1 MPSRSPIKIV
11 LEQMSKDDLSEFL
24 ERQSLPTN
32 GNKADLIDRL
42 VRHHER
48 DLGDL
53 MRRGPWA
60 LRLWND
66 EAFENFGAAPR
77 KSFEAL
83 AEDLLHA
90 ASPAGRLRESV
101 LGLAAHMNV
110 AELREDEDVQ
120 QELCEA
126 LGITPRRLAGFLDR
140 QHGRVNIINIADEI
154 VDLRP
159 REAVPRD
166 TQTPFTEVV
175 PASSSVHAVSELQR
189 PHISPGTT
197 LASRFRVERALGQG
211 GMGIA
216 YEVVSSRPL
225 GTFVAKFP
233 LTHESG
239 ELLRNE
245 YDKVRLLPK
254 HPNVCA
260 VLGFERD
267 SVHGEFIVVE
277 HGGVSLSE
285 RYPAGAD
292 LATAVSIV
300 QDAALGLDFLH
311 ERNVLHGDI
320 NPGNVL
326 VDRSNQV
333 RLTDFGISGF
343 LEPASPSVG
352 FTRVATSIRGVHRL
366 FSSVEILR
374 GRPATR
380 ASDQWSL
387 AVLLQWLLVGGTDFP
402 DAVGARLPMIA
413 PSSVRSAI
421 DRALH
426 ADPGSRFPS
435 CSAFASILTRG

>member
-11 LEQMSKDDLSEFL
+11 LEHLSKDDLIDFL
-24 ERQSLPTN
+24 EQQSLPTK
-32 GNKADLIDRL
+32 GNKADLIDRI
-42 VRHHER
+42 VRHHDR
-48 DLGDL
+48 DLGDI

-60 LRLWND
+60 LSFWND
-66 EAFENFGAAPR
+66 EALENFGVGPR

-101 LGLAAHMNV
+101 LELAAHMNV
-110 AELREDEDVQ
+110 AEVREDEDVQ
-120 QELCEA
+120 QDLCEA
-126 LGITPRRLAGFLDR
+126 LGITPRRLAGFLNR
-140 QHGRVNIINIADEI
+140 QHGRVNIINIADDI

-159 REAVPRD
+159 SEPAPKD
-166 TQTPFTEVV
+166 GQTEVAAV
-175 PASSSVHAVSELQR
+175 IPASSSVHVVSEIQR
-189 PHISPGTT
+189 PLIAPGTI
-197 LASRFRVERALGQG
+197 LANRFQVERALGQG

-233 LTHESG
+233 LTHETG
-239 ELLRNE
+239 ELRNE
-245 YDKVRLLPK
+245 YDKARLLPR

-260 VLGFERD
+260 VLGFEHD

-277 HGGVSLSE
+277 HGGASLAD
-285 RYPAGAD
+285 RYSGGTNV
-292 LATAVSIV
+292 ATAVRIV
-300 QDAALGLDFLH
+300 QGAALGLDFLH
-311 ERNVLHGDI
+311 QRNVLHGDV

-326 VDRSNQV
+326 IDASGQI

-343 LEPASPSVG
+343 LEPASVSDG
-352 FTRVATSIRGVHRL
+352 FTRIATSIRGVHRL

-387 AVLLQWLLVGGTDFP
+387 AVLLQWLLLGEADFP
-402 DAVGARLPMIA
+402 DAVGTRLPLIA
-413 PSSVRSAI
+413 PSSVRNSI
-421 DRALH
+421 DRALY
-426 ADPGSRFPS
+426 ADPGARFPN
-435 CSAFASILTRG
+435 CSAFASALTGG